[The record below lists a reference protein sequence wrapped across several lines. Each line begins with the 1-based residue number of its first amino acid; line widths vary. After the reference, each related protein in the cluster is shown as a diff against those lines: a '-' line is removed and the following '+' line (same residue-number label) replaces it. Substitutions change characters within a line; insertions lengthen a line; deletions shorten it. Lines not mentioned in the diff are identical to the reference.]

1 MTLPF
6 GRGIEN
12 IELVIAT
19 EQETLKY
26 PFDFKSKYPAE

>member
-12 IELVIAT
+12 VELVIAT
-19 EQETLKY
+19 EQEILKY
-26 PFDFKSKYPAE
+26 PFDFKAKYPNE